1 VAKIDTKKVAND
13 MTKLYGKS
21 QDIVLGDELDDTIE
35 YITLPEW
42 WHKAS
47 GVPGIPFRKLIMI
60 AGDSDSGKT
69 SFSIAS
75 IKAAQ
80 EQGVTVLYVETE
92 GKTTKEDFTNW
103 GVDPKK
109 IFILKEAIAEEIYD
123 KTYKWLTKRLNDNP
137 EEKILLVIDSIGNV
151 LSVNDLDRDMAETSA
166 RPGGKGKSNRDG
178 LKRLIS
184 KSMKHDIAILAVNYT
199 YDNIGSPGKTNAG
212 GKALN
217 FFSSLTYQTSRK
229 SWIEATVKGEKVR
242 KGAKVTWKLFKN
254 HLNRQAPG
262 PKVVEFDITA
272 EGIKLAGTANEV

>member
-1 VAKIDTKKVAND
+1 VGKIDVKQTAKD
-13 MTKLYGKS
+13 MEKLYNKS
-21 QDIVLGDELDDTIE
+21 SEIVLGDELDDTIE
-35 YITLPEW
+35 YIHLPDW
-42 WHKAS
+42 WQKAS
-47 GVPGIPFRKLIMI
+47 GVPGLPFRKLVMI

-92 GKTTKEDFTNW
+92 GKTTKEDFSNW
-103 GVDPKK
+103 GVDTKK
-109 IFILKEAIAEEIYD
+109 IYILKEAIAEEIYD
-123 KTYKWLTKRLNDNP
+123 KTYNWLTSRLKANP
-137 EEKILLVIDSIGNV
+137 AEKILLVIDSIGNV
-151 LSVNDLDRDMAETSA
+151 LSVNDLDRSMAETSA

-254 HLNRQAPG
+254 HLNRQSPG
-262 PKVVEFDITA
+262 AKIVELDITA
-272 EGIKLAGTANEV
+272 EGIKLAGTNND